1 MAGRVIRSPKI
12 LTFVHFL
19 RIFRAQ
25 NNPKMKN
32 ERPRELDE
40 FGRNYILHIVV
51 IYSSLSILK
60 RRKKIEQI
68 RGECRVFER
77 FFFVG
82 LLCGSQIND
91 YEEVNEVA

>member
-1 MAGRVIRSPKI
+1 
-12 LTFVHFL
+12 VHFL

-25 NNPKMKN
+25 AHKNNPKMKN

-40 FGRNYILHIVV
+40 FGRNYILHLVV

-82 LLCGSQIND
+82 LLCGSHIYD
-91 YEEVNEVA
+91 YEEVNEVGEIIYYT